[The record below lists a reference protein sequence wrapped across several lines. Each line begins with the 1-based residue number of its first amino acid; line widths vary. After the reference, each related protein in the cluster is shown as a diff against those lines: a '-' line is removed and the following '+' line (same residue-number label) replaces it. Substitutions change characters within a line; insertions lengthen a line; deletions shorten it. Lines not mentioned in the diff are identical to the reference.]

1 MLATKIGT
9 VKLDC
14 CVFNAS
20 GPRSGSVEALGKIGA
35 SRSGAILSKS
45 CTKLKQNGN
54 EMPRAI
60 QGINLGSEVCEG
72 SFNSEGL
79 PNMGIDYYISEDNRK
94 VLAAFQKPYIL
105 SLSGLSLDDNCE
117 MLEKAL
123 KSGITCIELNLACP
137 NVPGKPIVAYDFAG
151 MDLVCKRVTAIMK
164 QHSQATR
171 TYESKSS
178 GDGGAPKITFGVK
191 LAPYFDMA
199 QFREAVNIIC
209 KYPIHFITTCNT
221 IGNALF
227 VDTES
232 ECVSIQGKGGYG
244 GLGGGFIKP
253 TALANIR
260 TISTLLEEAGKVD
273 VKVIGVGGIATGDDA
288 FQAILCGA
296 SAVQIGSCHWT
307 EGPKCF
313 DRIAGELEDIMK
325 KKGYSR
331 IDDFKGGL
339 QKYVQHKAKS
349 GLTKKRGAI
358 TDSPGSGT
366 KEALVLGIASKD
378 TIITLN
384 AMILALLVAM
394 YFDVLPR
401 FVPPARSPWA

>member
-1 MLATKIGT
+1 M
-9 VKLDC
+9 
-14 CVFNAS
+14 
-20 GPRSGSVEALGKIGA
+20 
-35 SRSGAILSKS
+35 
-45 CTKLKQNGN
+45 
-54 EMPRAI
+54 
-60 QGINLGSEVCEG
+60 
-72 SFNSEGL
+72 
-79 PNMGIDYYISEDNRK
+79 
-94 VLAAFQKPYIL
+94 
-105 SLSGLSLDDNCE
+105 
-117 MLEKAL
+117 
-123 KSGITCIELNLACP
+123 
-137 NVPGKPIVAYDFAG
+137 
-151 MDLVCKRVTAIMK
+151 
-164 QHSQATR
+164 
-171 TYESKSS
+171 
-178 GDGGAPKITFGVK
+178 
-191 LAPYFDMA
+191 
-199 QFREAVNIIC
+199 
-209 KYPIHFITTCNT
+209 
-221 IGNALF
+221 
-227 VDTES
+227 
-232 ECVSIQGKGGYG
+232 SIQGKGGYG

-325 KKGYSR
+325 KKGYSS

-358 TDSPGSGT
+358 ADSPGSGT